1 MCRTG
6 AIISTCAV
14 LAALLFCLSSCKE
27 EKQHSPEPLSC
38 AISLSGRE
46 INGTSLL
53 CGYNHFLLQRFA
65 SGSGR
70 KAAIRL
76 AGSRESLLDSLR
88 SGSVDV
94 VSFPYIDSLAQDS
107 TLLAISV
114 DSCGLW
120 VFSARDG
127 QAERASRW
135 LDEYRS
141 SEGYAASREPYFDMY
156 NPMKRDSAAFISP
169 YDSLIRAWADTLG
182 WDWHMLAALIYKE
195 SRFHIEARSQMGA
208 EGLMQLRPRTSML
221 FGCTDALDP
230 AQNIGAGARLLMSLR
245 SRYSKTASGEELTKY
260 TLAAYNAGTGRIKDC
275 ISHARHLGV
284 DVSRWE
290 NVAEVIPQMQDD
302 SIASL
307 GHISLGRFNG
317 RETVSFVR
325 QVYSYSNRYRQICP

>member
-1 MCRTG
+1 M
-6 AIISTCAV
+6 
-14 LAALLFCLSSCKE
+14 
-27 EKQHSPEPLSC
+27 H
-38 AISLSGRE
+38 
-46 INGTSLL
+46 N

-230 AQNIGAGARLLMSLR
+230 AQNIGAGARRAKSSQNTRLQR
-245 SRYSKTASGEELTKY
+245 ITPAQAGSKTASATRATSGLTFR
-260 TLAAYNAGTGRIKDC
+260 AGRTWPK
-275 ISHARHLGV
+275 
-284 DVSRWE
+284 
-290 NVAEVIPQMQDD
+290 
-302 SIASL
+302 
-307 GHISLGRFNG
+307 
-317 RETVSFVR
+317 
-325 QVYSYSNRYRQICP
+325 

>member
-1 MCRTG
+1 MCRT

-14 LAALLFCLSSCKE
+14 LTALLFCLSSCKE

-208 EGLMQLRPRTSML
+208 EGLMQLRPRTSM
-221 FGCTDALDP
+221 
-230 AQNIGAGARLLMSLR
+230 
-245 SRYSKTASGEELTKY
+245 
-260 TLAAYNAGTGRIKDC
+260 
-275 ISHARHLGV
+275 
-284 DVSRWE
+284 
-290 NVAEVIPQMQDD
+290 
-302 SIASL
+302 
-307 GHISLGRFNG
+307 
-317 RETVSFVR
+317 
-325 QVYSYSNRYRQICP
+325 

>member
-94 VSFPYIDSLAQDS
+94 VSFPFIDSLAKDS

-120 VFSARDG
+120 VFSARDD

-141 SEGYAASREPYFDMY
+141 SEGY
-156 NPMKRDSAAFISP
+156 
-169 YDSLIRAWADTLG
+169 
-182 WDWHMLAALIYKE
+182 
-195 SRFHIEARSQMGA
+195 
-208 EGLMQLRPRTSML
+208 EGLGIHT
-221 FGCTDALDP
+221 
-230 AQNIGAGARLLMSLR
+230 
-245 SRYSKTASGEELTKY
+245 
-260 TLAAYNAGTGRIKDC
+260 TGR
-275 ISHARHLGV
+275 SG
-284 DVSRWE
+284 
-290 NVAEVIPQMQDD
+290 
-302 SIASL
+302 
-307 GHISLGRFNG
+307 GNG
-317 RETVSFVR
+317 CCK
-325 QVYSYSNRYRQICP
+325 NKPA

>member
-6 AIISTCAV
+6 AIISAC
-14 LAALLFCLSSCKE
+14 AALALLLCIPSCKQE
-27 EKQHSPEPLSC
+27 EQDGREALTC
-38 AISLSGRE
+38 AISLNGRE
-46 INGTSLL
+46 LSGASLL
-53 CGYNHFLLQRFA
+53 CGYNHFLLNRFA
-65 SGSGR
+65 SATGS

-76 AGSRESLLDSLR
+76 AGSKESLLDSLR
-88 SGSVDV
+88 SGSLDV
-94 VSFPYIDSLAQDS
+94 VSFPYIDSLSQDS

-120 VFSARDG
+120 VFSAQESR
-127 QAERASRW
+127 AERASEW
-135 LDEYRS
+135 LEEYRS
-141 SEGYAASREPYFDMY
+141 SEAYASLRQPYFDIY
-156 NPMKRDSAAFISP
+156 SPSKRDSASFISP

-208 EGLMQLRPRTSML
+208 EGLMQLRPRTSRL

-230 AQNIGAGARLLMSLR
+230 AQNISAGVKLLVSLR
-245 SRYSKTASGEELTKY
+245 SRYSKMASGEELTKY

-302 SIASL
+302 SIAAL
-307 GHISLGRFNG
+307 GHISLGKFNG